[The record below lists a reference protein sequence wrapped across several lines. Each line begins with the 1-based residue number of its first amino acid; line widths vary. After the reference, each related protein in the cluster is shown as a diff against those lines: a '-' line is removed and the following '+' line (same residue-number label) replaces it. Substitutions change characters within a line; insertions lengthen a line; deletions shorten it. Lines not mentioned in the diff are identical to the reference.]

1 MLRHVKHTAHRV
13 HHHINRHA
21 LWWVVFLVSSLII
34 ALQLLYPLD
43 RALPFSRLNGQSV
56 SLQPYEKLAERIDRY
71 FAESN
76 VTLAAGDSLKISFA
90 PGEAGI
96 HPDLDMTV
104 MRLTDY
110 PVWQRLMPLSIFFV
124 WPDVHSV
131 DVQASATK
139 QEVFVDT
146 VLPKLNTLPQDA
158 GLSIVEGNLQM
169 KDDVPGTLVTKG
181 DLQKALASA
190 RFGLV
195 TTTIVV
201 PSEALSAEKPS
212 SYFDAVKHQA
222 EAVIALPITIDVE
235 EEVVTPS
242 HSDIASWLAVGEDD
256 HKQAMLTINDTV
268 LDVYLK
274 TLQDKHATAAG
285 QMNITRVDGRETARV
300 DGVPGR
306 TIDVANLR
314 QQVVSTLLT
323 TKEPTLSAH
332 FVAVEPTVVI
342 NRKYTSSQAGLQA
355 YVSDQAATRNV
366 RISVQQIGGSGW
378 KAGARETETTVSA
391 STYKLYV
398 ALMLFDKMDQGEIT
412 WDTPI
417 LGMSTRTC
425 FEHMIVASTNACA
438 EEWIRQ
444 FGAQNINNFIYSKG
458 FSTGTS
464 FTNPIANHTTT
475 ADLTRYFRGLDEG
488 WLMSSEYRQYLL
500 DALKRHHY
508 TKGIPSGSAGEVHNK
523 VGFLWDY
530 SNDSAVVYHPRG
542 TYVIA
547 VMTKGLSFYAIAGI
561 TREIEAIMYP

>member
-43 RALPFSRLNGQSV
+43 RALPISRLNGQSV

-131 DVQASATK
+131 DVQASATQ
-139 QEVFVDT
+139 QEVFVDAM
-146 VLPKLNTLPQDA
+146 LPKLNTLPQDA

>member
-110 PVWQRLMPLSIFFV
+110 PVWQRLIPLSIFFV

-256 HKQAMLTINDTV
+256 HKQAMLTINDTA

-274 TLQDKHATAAG
+274 TLQDKHTTAAG
-285 QMNITRVDGRETARV
+285 QTNITRVDGRETARV
-300 DGVPGR
+300 EGVPGR

-366 RISVQQIGGSGW
+366 CISVQQIGGSGW

>member
-110 PVWQRLMPLSIFFV
+110 PVWQRLIPLSIFFV

-195 TTTIVV
+195 TTTTVV
-201 PSEALSAEKPS
+201 PSEALSAE
-212 SYFDAVKHQA
+212 
-222 EAVIALPITIDVE
+222 
-235 EEVVTPS
+235 
-242 HSDIASWLAVGEDD
+242 
-256 HKQAMLTINDTV
+256 
-268 LDVYLK
+268 
-274 TLQDKHATAAG
+274 
-285 QMNITRVDGRETARV
+285 
-300 DGVPGR
+300 
-306 TIDVANLR
+306 
-314 QQVVSTLLT
+314 
-323 TKEPTLSAH
+323 
-332 FVAVEPTVVI
+332 
-342 NRKYTSSQAGLQA
+342 
-355 YVSDQAATRNV
+355 
-366 RISVQQIGGSGW
+366 
-378 KAGARETETTVSA
+378 
-391 STYKLYV
+391 
-398 ALMLFDKMDQGEIT
+398 
-412 WDTPI
+412 
-417 LGMSTRTC
+417 
-425 FEHMIVASTNACA
+425 
-438 EEWIRQ
+438 
-444 FGAQNINNFIYSKG
+444 
-458 FSTGTS
+458 
-464 FTNPIANHTTT
+464 
-475 ADLTRYFRGLDEG
+475 
-488 WLMSSEYRQYLL
+488 
-500 DALKRHHY
+500 
-508 TKGIPSGSAGEVHNK
+508 
-523 VGFLWDY
+523 
-530 SNDSAVVYHPRG
+530 
-542 TYVIA
+542 
-547 VMTKGLSFYAIAGI
+547 
-561 TREIEAIMYP
+561 

>member
-110 PVWQRLMPLSIFFV
+110 PVWQRLIPLSIFFV

-131 DVQASATK
+131 DVQASATQ
-139 QEVFVDT
+139 QEVFVDAM
-146 VLPKLNTLPQDA
+146 LPKLNTLPQDA

-242 HSDIASWLAVGEDD
+242 HSDIANWLAVGEDD
-256 HKQAMLTINDTV
+256 HKQAMLTINDTA

-285 QMNITRVDGRETARV
+285 QTNITRVDGRETARV

>member
-110 PVWQRLMPLSIFFV
+110 PVWQRLIPLSIFFV

>member
-110 PVWQRLMPLSIFFV
+110 PVWQRLIPLSIFFV

-256 HKQAMLTINDTV
+256 HKQAMLTINDTA

-274 TLQDKHATAAG
+274 TLQDKHTTAAG
-285 QMNITRVDGRETARV
+285 QTNITRVDGRETARV
-300 DGVPGR
+300 EGVPGR